1 MIQKPLGKILV
12 EEGYINNYQLSEAL
26 IKQRASPNSKLGDIL
41 IQLGHLAEES
51 LNEVLIEQTEVAK
64 KDAFK
69 KGKSLY
75 ESEEQEKALAI
86 QNNELSAL
94 IRLLIK
100 KRLINAEDYFK
111 ELKEE

>member
-26 IKQRASPNSKLGDIL
+26 IKQRATPGSKLGDIL
-41 IQLGHLAEES
+41 IELGHLAAES
-51 LNEVLIEQTEVAK
+51 LNEVLKKQAEIAK
-64 KDAFK
+64 RIASKNELLLKPED
-69 KGKSLY
+69 
-75 ESEEQEKALAI
+75 QEKALAI
-86 QNNELSAL
+86 QNKELSAL

-100 KRLINAEDYFK
+100 KRLINTDEYFK